1 MSYSYFRTH
10 VKLKIMREL
19 KLFLIA
25 ACSIALFACAND
37 YPERSY
43 NQGVNIIPMPL
54 AMEMVAGESF
64 TLNKKSAFEAQSP
77 EAVTIAEFF
86 ASKINAATGYNLAV
100 SDNVGAIKLSIEPLI
115 SDNKEAYTLS
125 VSTDKVT
132 IIGAS
137 VAGLFYGVQS
147 FMQLLPA
154 EIESPT
160 LVEDIVWSAPLVE
173 ITDSPRFAYR
183 GVMFDVC
190 RHFVGIEFLKKQIDV
205 LAMLKINHMHW
216 HLTEDQAWR
225 VEIKKY
231 PLLTEIGSVRTEPDG
246 TIIDGYYTQDEIREV
261 VAYAAERFITV
272 VPEFEMPGHFLA
284 AIAAYPHLS
293 CKSEAITPRTI
304 WGVEDVVMCPA
315 KESTFEFIE
324 DVIDELAPL
333 FPGEYFHVGGDECP
347 KTEWAECK
355 ACQSLIRQKD
365 LRAKDGHSAE
375 ERLQSYVI
383 QRAEEMLAKH
393 NKKLIGWDEI
403 LEGGLS
409 KSATVMS
416 WRGESGGIAAAKM
429 GRNVI
434 MSPQTDGLYLNFYQ
448 GDNMI
453 EPVTIGGDFPF
464 HTTYSYDPV
473 PDALSGTEAEKY
485 VIGVQA
491 NLWSEYMYSSNLVEY
506 QAYPRVAAVAELA
519 WSQPENKDIDDIY
532 RRLPNLYVRLD
543 GHDINYY
550 IAQPEQPTG
559 STNHIAFTDSTT
571 LNFTTNI
578 PTKMVFTIDGS
589 RPNPRSREYTA
600 PLTFTESATL
610 KIRSVLPSGKMSPTR
625 TIEIEQQKLR
635 KDVVVGEPKAGLKV
649 VSTPGMYLNRTDFEA
664 SKEPRIH
671 SAIEHLGQLPLRTG
685 FDNSMRDIEQQ
696 ARLAQGFIYI
706 AEDGIYHFRSNN
718 NNVWI
723 AGEMLIDN
731 DEQVKRFSRNSRSIA
746 LSKGMHRL
754 EVLWLGN
761 IIGGWPSAWD
771 DGALTVRRDD
781 EQSYRYVSVGELFY
795 N

>member
-1 MSYSYFRTH
+1 M
-10 VKLKIMREL
+10 
-19 KLFLIA
+19 KLFLVVV
-25 ACSIALFACAND
+25 CSAMLLACAGD

-43 NQGVNIIPMPL
+43 NHGVNIIPMPQSL
-54 AMEMVAGESF
+54 VLTEGESF
-64 TLNKKSAFEAQSP
+64 VLDKKSAFEAQCD
-77 EAVTIAEFF
+77 ETQTIANFF
-86 ASKINAATGYNLAV
+86 AAKIDASTGYNMEVRSSEAP
-100 SDNVGAIKLSIEPLI
+100 IRLSIDPLI
-115 SDNKEAYTLS
+115 SDNAEAYTLT
-125 VSTDKVT
+125 VTTDKVK
-132 IIGAS
+132 IVGAS
-137 VAGLFYGVQS
+137 AAGLFYGMQS

-154 EIESPT
+154 EIESTT
-160 LVEDIVWSAPLVE
+160 LIEDIVWSAPLVE

-190 RHFVGIEFLKKQIDV
+190 RHFMDIEFLKKQIDV
-205 LAMLKINHMHW
+205 LALLKINHMHW

-246 TIIDGYYTQDEIREV
+246 TVIDGYYTQEDIREV
-261 VAYAAERFITV
+261 VAYAAERFVTV
-272 VPEFEMPGHFLA
+272 VPEFELPGHELA

-293 CKSEAITPRTI
+293 CEGEATTPRII
-304 WGVEDVVMCPA
+304 WGVEDIVMCPA
-315 KESTFEFIE
+315 KETTFEFIE

-347 KTEWAECK
+347 KTKWKECPN
-355 ACQSLIRQKD
+355 CQSFIRKNR
-365 LRAKDGHSAE
+365 LFAKDGHSAE

-383 QRAEEMLAKH
+383 QRAEQMLAKH

-409 KSATVMS
+409 EGATVMS
-416 WRGESGGIAAAKM
+416 WRGESGGIAAANM
-429 GRNVI
+429 GRDVI

-448 GDNMI
+448 GDDMI
-453 EPVTIGGDFPF
+453 EPITIGGDFPF

-473 PDALSGTEAEKY
+473 PSVLSGTNAEQY

-491 NLWSEYMYSSNLVEY
+491 NLWSEYMYELELVEY
-506 QAYPRVAAVAELA
+506 QAYPRVAALAEVA
-519 WSQPENKDIDDIY
+519 WTQKENKDLDDIY
-532 RRLPNLYVRLD
+532 RRLANLYVRLD

-559 STNHIAFTDSTT
+559 STNHVAFTDSTT
-571 LNFTTNI
+571 LSFTTNM
-578 PTKMVFTIDGS
+578 PVKMVFTIDGS
-589 RPNPRSREYTA
+589 RPTPRSQAYSA

-625 TIEIEQQKLR
+625 TIEIEKQELR
-635 KDVVVGEPKAGLKV
+635 KAVVVAEPKAGLEV
-649 VSTPGMYLNRTDFEA
+649 VSTPGMYLCRADFEA
-664 SKEPRIH
+664 SSEPTTLSEI
-671 SAIEHLGQLPLRTG
+671 AHLGQLPLRTG
-685 FDNSMRDIEQQ
+685 YDDPMRDFEQQ
-696 ARLAQGFIYI
+696 ARLAKGYIHI

-731 DEQVKRFSRNSRSIA
+731 DKEVKRYSRASRSIA
-746 LSKGMHRL
+746 LSAGMHRL

-761 IIGGWPSAWD
+761 IIGGWPSNWD

-781 EQSYRYVSVGELFY
+781 EQSYRYVYVGELFY